1 MGQEVNSKSWVTWLS
16 LAQFVNFLKKGLKK
30 AKKALTSRVSVM
42 IKHENHAFSIKN
54 WTISA
59 KLFVK
64 NFDSS
69 TSIWTVSLVFFFFF
83 SFGLI
88 FVGHPFNYRTC
99 AIITCLFMYLNS
111 LKYWPLLIINRTEK
125 GVKNILTAGYN
136 GARTVFSFRQAG
148 AIEHTILCQS
158 LPFPERAPVVTDM

>member
-69 TSIWTVSLVFFFFF
+69 TSIWTVSLVRFFF

-88 FVGHPFNYRTC
+88 FVGHPFNYCTC

-136 GARTVFSFRQAG
+136 GTRMVYIYLFSDLSGLSHTVLKSSM
-148 AIEHTILCQS
+148 IN
-158 LPFPERAPVVTDM
+158 M